1 MLFVYIKRVVI
12 LGFLVSSLILLN
24 VFSEEN
30 LLENLPSEQAI
41 LQSIIDKKEQEE
53 KILKDLEDQRLKELK
68 EEQERIKD
76 EIKEALKVDK
86 IDRAVEYAEVFDN
99 SIKHTFLFEFTQ
111 EAFDAMVASM
121 IEYDQIFG
129 ADVWP
134 GDYRSNE
141 YQSITV
147 TYIDHDTVI
156 SIEEVGIRTKGNIYS
171 RRLPI
176 DELGNHQ
183 EVHYMLKFNE
193 TFDYEEGTDEYTALK
208 KREVF
213 DIEQLLFKWNNT
225 GDPGFSNEVYSLDLF
240 QKVGVVVPNAS
251 FAEVLIVIDGEVKL
265 RSLYN
270 IFEHFDE
277 EFIRKHFQDE
287 PTKEVGDLYKMSWSA
302 DLTPINEAGVL
313 GVRNWETGFRPLYG
327 KETNTKNNDYGSII
341 DFTYQLAEQDIV
353 KRKQWLDTRFD
364 VDSYIKSLAV
374 NVLLGNPDDYR
385 GNLNNYYMYFDE
397 TGYATYIPFDYDNS
411 LGVGWPGADN
421 FSDYTLGNDI
431 YNWGRISYGYFDQRP
446 LVDNVLYYEE
456 YQILYENYLEEY
468 IDSGLFSYEA
478 YHDIVELV
486 DTLYGDTF
494 AIYNNREYYFNTKI
508 ERTLEQIEY
517 YRNQR

>member
-270 IFEHFDE
+270 IF
-277 EFIRKHFQDE
+277 
-287 PTKEVGDLYKMSWSA
+287 
-302 DLTPINEAGVL
+302 
-313 GVRNWETGFRPLYG
+313 
-327 KETNTKNNDYGSII
+327 
-341 DFTYQLAEQDIV
+341 
-353 KRKQWLDTRFD
+353 
-364 VDSYIKSLAV
+364 
-374 NVLLGNPDDYR
+374 
-385 GNLNNYYMYFDE
+385 
-397 TGYATYIPFDYDNS
+397 
-411 LGVGWPGADN
+411 
-421 FSDYTLGNDI
+421 
-431 YNWGRISYGYFDQRP
+431 
-446 LVDNVLYYEE
+446 
-456 YQILYENYLEEY
+456 
-468 IDSGLFSYEA
+468 
-478 YHDIVELV
+478 
-486 DTLYGDTF
+486 
-494 AIYNNREYYFNTKI
+494 
-508 ERTLEQIEY
+508 
-517 YRNQR
+517 